1 MNKKIILTLSIGVLF
16 FSCKEDTLEDSIS
29 VGKATISGVIE
40 VNKDVTNDTN
50 DFGNAKEQLESLSIP
65 SGTKIQFF
73 IDGKDLQ
80 LDPVNGYVYE
90 DVMIEA
96 ELNEDGSYM
105 VELPVRKNSTNV
117 KVTFPEIKDVFTF
130 SEYDPK
136 LEKYVNK
143 TENAV
148 FYLSNKLISISPN
161 SVLFHDYKYLK
172 K

>member
-1 MNKKIILTLSIGVLF
+1 MNKKLIFTLSIGVLF
-16 FSCKEDTLEDSIS
+16 FSCKKDTPEDSIS

-50 DFGNAKEQLESLSIP
+50 EFGNAKEQLESISIP
-65 SGTKIQFF
+65 TGTKIQFF

-80 LDPVNGYVYE
+80 LDPVNGYVYQ
-90 DVMIEA
+90 DIMIEA

-136 LEKYVNK
+136 LEKNVNK

-148 FYLSNKLISISPN
+148 FYLSNKIISISPN